1 MSTVTT
7 QTAAPPKR
15 MTADDLLAMPDSGKG
30 YELVD
35 GRLVE
40 KAMGSKSSAVNRRVS
55 KHVGIFVDEHGLG
68 EVYDSEGGYQCFPH
82 DPNRVRKPDV
92 SFVRQ
97 ERLPGGESPDGWSRL
112 PPDLAVEVISP
123 KDRVQKLNE
132 KLADYRSVAVPLVW
146 IVDQK
151 TRTVVVQTAGES
163 TQRLLQESDL
173 LDGGD
178 VLPGFSVR
186 VAELFPPPREAKQ

>member
-40 KAMGSKSSAVNRRVS
+40 KAMGSKSSAVNRRTS
-55 KHVGIFVDEHGLG
+55 THLGNFVNENNLG
-68 EVYDSEGGYQCFPH
+68 EVFDSECGYQCFPH

-97 ERLPGGESPDGWSRL
+97 GRLPDGEPPDGWFRV

-178 VLPGFSVR
+178 VLPGFSIK
-186 VAELFPPPREAKQ
+186 VAELFPPPGESKQ